1 MISSGGKQKIILIIS
16 FFVLLCFHFSSS
28 PALRCLASSCWKIPL
43 LNSTRQLTSTRQP
56 INYIPRTSSTTAP
69 TCLCFPPRSGENT
82 QCDNLRLKFF
92 IKRPSLTDQ
101 DLQQTC
107 AQISKNLLQCPQDLY
122 LLRPASLQTP
132 HPPVKIIY
140 NMLIIKNKRYM
151 KHFCS
156 SVIYVNSTNQQRN
169 LLPLSSHRENSKMN
183 KIRFQSPPLPWQ
195 KEQISFFLLE
205 TFLLAAAHSPFPD
218 TKSDIQ
224 EL

>member
-1 MISSGGKQKIILIIS
+1 MCTIFQK
-16 FFVLLCFHFSSS
+16 FQPHLL
-28 PALRCLASSCWKIPL
+28 
-43 LNSTRQLTSTRQP
+43 
-56 INYIPRTSSTTAP
+56 
-69 TCLCFPPRSGENT
+69 
-82 QCDNLRLKFF
+82 
-92 IKRPSLTDQ
+92 
-101 DLQQTC
+101 
-107 AQISKNLLQCPQDLY
+107 LLQCPQDLY

-169 LLPLSSHRENSKMN
+169 LLPFSSHRENSKMN

-224 EL
+224 ELWMKPRNALLLKIAEILRSCAGTSLPLKSNSRDEKVTSTPHSLLHFCENKGLLN